1 MSGYDASAGGHRS
14 PWKSGQAR
22 QADSLLDDLF
32 DDLEHSFD
40 EGLGEVE
47 EYPYFGTRPPLR
59 SRRSQSSGGML
70 LGMALAATFV
80 AGLAFWMTLRPRAVV
95 FSTSREFRGELPF
108 LEKESDPS
116 EGDPLLA
123 TPTSLLEQASDSSFT
138 MTNPQEDS
146 PKVPEGNA
154 AAPKDSV
161 PLAPTGTAAIAA
173 EPAPARA
180 ASPAVSAPSVP
191 AAPPVPPAPV
201 RIPPQPVPQM
211 KLVGLIH
218 DPGAPK
224 ALILIDNV
232 VRQVPVGHPV
242 KAEWRVTSISPY
254 GVAVSNGAQSFT
266 LQLGLTQRI

>member
-1 MSGYDASAGGHRS
+1 MSGYDASAGGRRS

-22 QADSLLDDLF
+22 RADSLLDDLF
-32 DDLEHSFD
+32 DDLEHSLD

-59 SRRSQSSGGML
+59 SRRSYAAGGMR
-70 LGMALAATFV
+70 LGVALAATFV
-80 AGLAFWMTLRPRAVV
+80 AGLAFWMTLRPRAVF
-95 FSTSREFRGELPF
+95 FSNGEFSGELPF
-108 LEKESDPS
+108 LAE
-116 EGDPLLA
+116 EGDTLERDPLLE
-123 TPTSLLEQASDSSFT
+123 TPASLLGLES
-138 MTNPQEDS
+138 ES
-146 PKVPEGNA
+146 P
-154 AAPKDSV
+154 S
-161 PLAPTGTAAIAA
+161 AA
-173 EPAPARA
+173 EDLPEALSEVSEQTPSETATTATATESAPARA
-180 ASPAVSAPSVP
+180 ASPVASAVPP
-191 AAPPVPPAPV
+191 APPAPV

-232 VRQVPVGHPV
+232 VRQVPVGHAV

-254 GVAVSNGAQSFT
+254 GVAVSNGAQNVT

>member
-1 MSGYDASAGGHRS
+1 MSGYDASAGGRRS
-14 PWKSGQAR
+14 PWKSGQAK

-32 DDLEHSFD
+32 DDLEHSLD

-59 SRRSQSSGGML
+59 SRRSQASGGLL

-80 AGLAFWMTLRPRAVV
+80 AGLAFWITLRPRAVFFLNGE
-95 FSTSREFRGELPF
+95 FSGKLPF
-108 LEKESDPS
+108 LAEEGDPS

-138 MTNPQEDS
+138 MTNSQEDS

-161 PLAPTGTAAIAA
+161 PLAPKETAAIAA

-180 ASPAVSAPSVP
+180 ASPVVSAPSVP

-232 VRQVPVGHPV
+232 VRQVAVGHPV

-254 GVAVSNGAQSFT
+254 GVTVSNGAQSFT